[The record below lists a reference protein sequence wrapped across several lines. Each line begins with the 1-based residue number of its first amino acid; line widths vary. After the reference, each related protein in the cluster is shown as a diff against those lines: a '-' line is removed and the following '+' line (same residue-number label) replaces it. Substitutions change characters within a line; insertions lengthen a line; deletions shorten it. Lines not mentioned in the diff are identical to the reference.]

1 MGTFEGVPRK
11 IEGSRMFSR
20 CLNGVS
26 RLFKGNFK
34 EVSMMFCKVSRVSQE
49 RFMGV
54 LRGFQGCFKEVLK
67 VFQGRLRVVPRVL

>member
-1 MGTFEGVPRK
+1 
-11 IEGSRMFSR
+11 MFSR
-20 CLNGVS
+20 GLNGVS

-49 RFMGV
+49 RFKGV

-67 VFQGRLRVVPRVL
+67 VF